1 MLLILTLIHLYKV
14 KKYNEE
20 DKKYRKQR
28 DKTSGLITELVRG
41 IRDIKMLN
49 AEKSFM
55 GELKDKIVDL
65 NTYRYNWVKYER
77 GYRFILGSVNDIFD
91 FFSKICGKMKR

>member
-1 MLLILTLIHLYKV
+1 MKA
-14 KKYNEE
+14 YNEE

-49 AEKSFM
+49 A
-55 GELKDKIVDL
+55 KDSYISEVDKNVDNLSNRMFDMRNVDMNYNCVAAITTAIVQ
-65 NTYRYNWVKYER
+65 
-77 GYRFILGSVNDIFD
+77 
-91 FFSKICGKMKR
+91 FSLIGLLVYLLTTLSE